1 MRLALVGQPNCG
13 KSTLFN
19 QVAGYKAETGNFS
32 GTTVK
37 YTATKIRLQGKVVEL
52 VDLPGTYTLLGTNPA
67 ERVVLDYLAANKVDA
82 IINVIDATHLAQ
94 GLALSLELLELQL
107 PIVVA
112 VNMMDEAIRE
122 GIRINGPKLEHV
134 LGVPVLPMVA
144 TRGQGVRAVFN
155 RAYSLSKDDGDHQR
169 PAYSPEIEQEVQRL
183 SVLLDN
189 AQIPISASALAIKL
203 LEGDPGFTDRLT
215 NKKQKI
221 LAEVKQSLDRLCHAT
236 GRQAMWLISTERHDK
251 ATQIASQVVKRGERH
266 FSLRDRL
273 DDILLHPLWG
283 YICLLLIM
291 LVFFGAVYGIG
302 NMLEGPLLAAF
313 GNIEKWVISFLN
325 KQTLWAQMVVGA
337 VQGVAGG
344 LAIVLPY
351 LTPFLIG
358 LGLMEDIGYLTRIAF
373 LMDAFM
379 HKIGLHGKAIVP
391 FILGYGCN
399 VPAIMSTR
407 IMEEKRDRFLAAALS
422 TMIPCAARLS
432 VVFGLVAFYL
442 GPFAALGIYAFN
454 IVVIALTGRI
464 MTHFIPEDT
473 PGMILEMPV
482 YRLPTLKTVTAKA
495 WFRIREF
502 VFEAWPILIIGSVVL
517 AVLNFYQIARYFDAL
532 IRPITWLL
540 DLPSEVG
547 TPLIFGIF
555 RKELSMVMLGQAL
568 GTTDFASVLSPLQM
582 ISYTIFV
589 VFYIP
594 CIATIITIKNEL
606 DTRAMLGITVLTIV
620 VALLAAVLARLTLL
634 PFF

>member
-1 MRLALVGQPNCG
+1 
-13 KSTLFN
+13 
-19 QVAGYKAETGNFS
+19 
-32 GTTVK
+32 
-37 YTATKIRLQGKVVEL
+37 
-52 VDLPGTYTLLGTNPA
+52 
-67 ERVVLDYLAANKVDA
+67 
-82 IINVIDATHLAQ
+82 
-94 GLALSLELLELQL
+94 
-107 PIVVA
+107 
-112 VNMMDEAIRE
+112 
-122 GIRINGPKLEHV
+122 
-134 LGVPVLPMVA
+134 
-144 TRGQGVRAVFN
+144 
-155 RAYSLSKDDGDHQR
+155 
-169 PAYSPEIEQEVQRL
+169 
-183 SVLLDN
+183 
-189 AQIPISASALAIKL
+189 
-203 LEGDPGFTDRLT
+203 
-215 NKKQKI
+215 
-221 LAEVKQSLDRLCHAT
+221 
-236 GRQAMWLISTERHDK
+236 
-251 ATQIASQVVKRGERH
+251 
-266 FSLRDRL
+266 
-273 DDILLHPLWG
+273 
-283 YICLLLIM
+283 M

-373 LMDAFM
+373 LMEAFM

-454 IVVIALTGRI
+454 IVVIAITGRI

-517 AVLNFYQIARYFDAL
+517 AVLNFYQITRYFDAL